1 MHFLCLQI
9 EGGLKHW
16 ALAGHYHDFIV
27 LVVESR
33 TDTPRVAHGEHL
45 SRTCDSTDHITT
57 VEVLHRGLEHVAHLH
72 VVLNVVGDVDVLH
85 LHRLC
90 CHEVALHLS
99 VQTVAHQFEH
109 DVGVAVDAWT
119 LSLLGQLLEDFIHVG
134 HVKVAAKAEVLR
146 LPVIAAQE
154 WVHIL
159 DTTLSGGTV
168 TQVSHVEFACE
179 RQFLLGKLSI
189 SKLLGSQV
197 LEIGVCLAEDFG
209 HGVLA
214 LRTLTKHILMSWLS
228 ALFDTSHTSTL
239 LSTVVLLLH
248 HQIELVE
255 CVHPGAVLLLVILQW
270 LEQSDHCHA
279 TLMFQ
284 WFHTL

>member
-1 MHFLCLQI
+1 MIF
-9 EGGLKHW
+9 
-16 ALAGHYHDFIV
+16 D
-27 LVVESR
+27 
-33 TDTPRVAHGEHL
+33 
-45 SRTCDSTDHITT
+45 
-57 VEVLHRGLEHVAHLH
+57 
-72 VVLNVVGDVDVLH
+72 VVGNVGVLH

-99 VQTVAHQFEH
+99 VQTVPHQFEH
-109 DVGVAVDAWT
+109 DVGVAVDTWALT
-119 LSLLGQLLEDFIHVG
+119 LPGQFLEDFIYVCHIE
-134 HVKVAAKAEVLR
+134 VAAKTEVLR
-146 LPVIAAQE
+146 LPVVAAQE

-159 DTTLSGGTV
+159 DATLSGGTV
-168 TQVSHVEFACE
+168 AQVSHVEFASE

-197 LEIGVCLAEDFG
+197 LEVGVCLAEDFG

-228 ALFDTSHTSTL
+228 AQFDTSHTSTL

-248 HQIELVE
+248 HQIEFVE
-255 CVHPGAVLLLVILQW
+255 CVHPSTVLLLVILQW

-284 WFHTL
+284 WFHTLYYPLSYFS